1 MSLKAK
7 YERVSSALLRAV
19 RSVLPRCI
27 AALPTVG
34 AILLGTVG
42 VASAYAYFGM
52 YRPPALFPIRT
63 MVTIPEGVTI
73 TTAADLLAAQQ
84 VIRSAVAFRAVLRV
98 VEPDAEVRAGD
109 YSFDRRLTL
118 LETIKRVTRG
128 EFGLEP
134 VTITIPEGATT
145 YRMAELFAEKLVRF
159 DATAFEAVARDKE
172 GYLYPDTYLFLPNAT
187 APQVLD
193 AMERT
198 FYERLRTVEDKIAA
212 FGRPLHEVVTLAS
225 LLEKEAYR
233 DEDRR
238 EIAGVLWRRLAVGM
252 PLQVDAVFGYIERR
266 ETFSPKYSN
275 LEVDSPYN
283 TYRHTGL
290 PPGPIGSPSI
300 AAIEA
305 AVTPEETTALYYLHG
320 RDGSLHLARTFSEH
334 IRNRRRYLD

>member
-7 YERVSSALLRAV
+7 YECVSGALFRAARV
-19 RSVLPRCI
+19 VLPRCI

-34 AILLGTVG
+34 AILLGAVG

-73 TTAADLLAAQQ
+73 SAAADLLAAQQ

-109 YSFDRRLTL
+109 YSFERRLTL
-118 LETIKRVTRG
+118 FETIKRVTRG

-159 DATAFEAVARDKE
+159 DASAFEAVARDKE

-198 FYERLRTVEDKIAA
+198 FYERLRTVEDKIAL

-238 EIAGVLWRRLAVGM
+238 EIAGVLWRRLMVGM

-266 ETFSPKYSN
+266 ETFNPKYSN

>member
-1 MSLKAK
+1 MSFTAK
-7 YERVSSALLRAV
+7 YERFCGALLSTLRAAV
-19 RSVLPRCI
+19 RRRS

-34 AILLGTVG
+34 AVLVG
-42 VASAYAYFGM
+42 VVGAASLYAYFGM
-52 YRPPALFPIRT
+52 YRPPVLFPIRT
-63 MVTIPEGVTI
+63 MVTIPEGATI
-73 TTAADLLAAQQ
+73 TDTARLLATEH

-98 VEPDAEVRAGD
+98 ADPEAQVRAGD

-118 LETIKRVTRG
+118 LETIGRVTRG

-145 YRMAELFAEKLVRF
+145 YRMAELFAAKLARF
-159 DATAFEAVARDKE
+159 DAAAFEAVARDKE
-172 GYLYPDTYLFLPNAT
+172 GYLYPDTYVFLPNAT
-187 APQVLD
+187 ASQVLD

-198 FYERLRTVEDKIAA
+198 FYERLRTVEDKVAT

-300 AAIEA
+300 ASIEA

-334 IRNRRRYLD
+334 IRNRRRFLE